1 MSFCFGSVSLLSH
14 VSRWPENYGSLL
26 AQEEEEEVQ
35 SSKLSQTDD
44 STTKDIGKA
53 KVVRLSR
60 SPDLLTERVS
70 ILHASLGPL
79 CAAAM
84 SLCFAEKKKNRIAR
98 AWPQTSQLS
107 NYRWTSFHANWR
119 FKLCSLLSK
128 RVELRMDE
136 ISSSGERWSLLI
148 T

>member
-26 AQEEEEEVQ
+26 TQEEEEEVQ

-60 SPDLLTERVS
+60 SLDLHTERVP

-84 SLCFAEKKKNRIAR
+84 SLCFAEKKKKSNRQGSA
-98 AWPQTSQLS
+98 
-107 NYRWTSFHANWR
+107 ANVTT
-119 FKLCSLLSK
+119 FKLSMDFIPCKLKIQTLLAILSK

-136 ISSSGERWSLLI
+136 ISNSGER
-148 T
+148 